1 MFKYDEKTATMTT
14 RQGDSFSFEVEG
26 VEVGW
31 TLFFSVYDIKR
42 NIILE
47 VSSEPDEMS
56 SAQFWVS
63 PADSNK
69 LTVSKGKKVETYYY
83 SFKRCKRLETGEVIE
98 DTLIIEGKD
107 VSDMNKFIVYP
118 LTTEG
123 FEND

>member
-26 VEVGW
+26 VEAGW
-31 TLFFSVYDIKR
+31 TLFFSIYDIKR

-47 VSSEPDEMS
+47 VSAEPDEMS
-56 SAQFWVS
+56 VAQFWVS
-63 PADSNK
+63 PGDSNK
-69 LTVSKGKKVETYYY
+69 LTVSKGKKAETYYY
-83 SFKRCKRLETGEVIE
+83 NFKRCKRLETEEVIE
-98 DTLIIEGKD
+98 DTLIIEGKTI
-107 VSDMNKFIVYP
+107 SDMNKFIVYP

>member
-26 VEVGW
+26 VEAGW
-31 TLFFSVYDIKR
+31 TLFFSIYDMKR

-47 VSSEPDEMS
+47 VSAEPDEMS
-56 SAQFWVS
+56 VAQFWVS
-63 PADSNK
+63 PGDSNK
-69 LTVSKGKKVETYYY
+69 LTVSKGKKSETYYY
-83 SFKRCKRLETGEVIE
+83 NFKRCKRLETEEVIE
-98 DTLIIEGKD
+98 DTLIIEGKTIY
-107 VSDMNKFIVYP
+107 DMNKFIVYP

>member
-26 VEVGW
+26 VEAGW
-31 TLFFSVYDIKR
+31 TLFFSIYDIKR

-47 VSSEPDEMS
+47 VSAEPDEMS
-56 SAQFWVS
+56 VSQFWVS
-63 PADSNK
+63 PGDSNK
-69 LTVSKGKKVETYYY
+69 LTVSKGKKSETYYY
-83 SFKRCKRLETGEVIE
+83 NFKRCKRLETEEVIE
-98 DTLIIEGKD
+98 DTLIIEGKTI
-107 VSDMNKFIVYP
+107 SDMNKFIVYP